1 MYLLIYVDDI
11 IIVSSVPSAIDELL
25 QLLSLD
31 FDVKDLGTFHY
42 FLGVEVLPVKDGTLF
57 SQQRYI
63 RDLLHKTNMES
74 AKPGTTPMSTSSV
87 LSAFT
92 GDPMEDPSLYW
103 SMVGSLQYLSLP
115 RLDLAFSVNRVC
127 QFMYRLTKLHWQAIK
142 TILLYLKHT
151 ITHGLLLQKTS
162 SNTLQAFSD
171 ANWAGCPD
179 GHRSTG
185 AYCVFLGSNLIS
197 WGSRKQSSLSVIHRS
212 WI

>member
-92 GDPMEDPSLYW
+92 GDPMEDPSLY
-103 SMVGSLQYLSLP
+103 
-115 RLDLAFSVNRVC
+115 
-127 QFMYRLTKLHWQAIK
+127 
-142 TILLYLKHT
+142 
-151 ITHGLLLQKTS
+151 
-162 SNTLQAFSD
+162 
-171 ANWAGCPD
+171 
-179 GHRSTG
+179 
-185 AYCVFLGSNLIS
+185 
-197 WGSRKQSSLSVIHRS
+197 
-212 WI
+212 